1 MAGQQLIIHMT
12 IRSIRPSIAVA
23 FACLVLAGCNP
34 DYGGR
39 MEVSGK
45 VVLKGAPVKDGIIKF
60 TPVTAG
66 TTQSESGAQ
75 IVNGEYKLPAE
86 SGLMP
91 GKYKVVLTAGDGR
104 TPANTDEPPGPT
116 GANII
121 SKDMIPPEY
130 NVRTRQEVTVT
141 EKGPNVF
148 DYDIK

>member
-1 MAGQQLIIHMT
+1 MT
-12 IRSIRPSIAVA
+12 FRSSCRSLTAA
-23 FACLVLAGCNP
+23 FACVVLAGCNP

-45 VVLKGAPVKDGIIKF
+45 VVLKGSPVKDGIIKF
-60 TPVTAG
+60 TPVTTG
-66 TTQSESGAQ
+66 STQSESGAQ
-75 IVNGEYKLPAE
+75 IVNGEYKMPAE
-86 SGLMP
+86 NGLMP
-91 GKYKVVLTAGDGR
+91 GKYKVMLTAGDGR
-104 TPANTDEPPGPT
+104 TRANSDEPPGPT

-130 NVRTRQEVTVT
+130 NVRSTQEVTVS